1 MLLGGEYKSTDDY
14 EKKKITLSQ
23 SSLAIN
29 ISNFLK
35 MKRKMWFS
43 NSENTTVYFLVTR
56 DRGLS
61 RI

>member
-14 EKKKITLSQ
+14 EKKKNTLSQ